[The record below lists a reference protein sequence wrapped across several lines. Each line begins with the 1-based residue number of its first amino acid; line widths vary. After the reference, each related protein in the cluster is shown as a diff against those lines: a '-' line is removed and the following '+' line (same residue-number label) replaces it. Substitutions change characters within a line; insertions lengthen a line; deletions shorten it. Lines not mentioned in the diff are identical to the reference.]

1 MMELRLHATTPERR
15 DAIVAAA
22 LACFAEKG
30 VEATSIADIRR
41 ASGASVGSLYHHFG
55 GKEELAGR
63 VYLAV
68 LEQYQAS
75 YLAALKRARTA
86 EDAVKGTVRHYLSWV
101 RRHPDAAR
109 LLTEGRR
116 TPQVM
121 AADRD
126 IRDATKRFFDAS
138 NTVFSRFVDGGAMK
152 RVAVHLLPLLLVAPA
167 TAAAR
172 QWLESG
178 GRFDLGAAE
187 ALLTDAAWAALRPS
201 GANSRQ
207 KGKRS

>member
-1 MMELRLHATTPERR
+1 MELRLHSTTPERR

-22 LACFAEKG
+22 LSCFAEKG

-75 YLAALKRARTA
+75 HLAALKRARTA

-126 IRDATKRFFDAS
+126 IRDATKRFFEAS
-138 NTVFSRFVDGGAMK
+138 NATFAAFMDAGAMK
-152 RVAVHLLPLLLVAPA
+152 RTPAPLLPLLLVAPA
-167 TAAAR
+167 AAAAR
-172 QWLESG
+172 HWLESG
-178 GRFDLGAAE
+178 GRYDLGAAE

-201 GANSRQ
+201 GANSKQ
-207 KGKRS
+207 KRKQP